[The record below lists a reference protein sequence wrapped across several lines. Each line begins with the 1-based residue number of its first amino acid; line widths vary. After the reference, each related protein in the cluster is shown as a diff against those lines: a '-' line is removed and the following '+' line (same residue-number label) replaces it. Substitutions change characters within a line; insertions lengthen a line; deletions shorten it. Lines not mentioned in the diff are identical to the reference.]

1 VGGRRALHV
10 PPKIFFFN
18 LVKKMQCWE
27 KLVMLLVLLQK
38 LILIEKAANA
48 LSC

>member
-1 VGGRRALHV
+1 MYHL
-10 PPKIFFFN
+10 KYFF
-18 LVKKMQCWE
+18 LTWSKKMQCLE